1 MSSIAEEQ
9 ELLDD
14 DSESISVISK
24 APAVDLEAKRHIE
37 ERIAKVE
44 KAVHIEKQEI
54 TEQIREQLQ

>member
-1 MSSIAEEQ
+1 MSSIAGEQ

-37 ERIAKVE
+37 ERIAKIE
-44 KAVHIEKQEI
+44 KAVHIEK
-54 TEQIREQLQ
+54 